1 MFKDFFPTYN
11 FTLETVVDK
20 SKYLN
25 QKLVFPSNYETQSE
39 QLQGIKLFN
48 QISKGVNVRGY
59 VRC

>member
-25 QKLVFPSNYETQSE
+25 QKLVLPSNYEAQSE
-39 QLQGIKLFN
+39 QLQGI
-48 QISKGVNVRGY
+48 
-59 VRC
+59 

>member
-25 QKLVFPSNYETQSE
+25 QKLVLPSNYETQSE

-48 QISKGVNVRGY
+48 QISKAVNVRGY